1 MTSQKRYFTVEEANQ
16 TLPLVRS
23 IVRDVVE
30 NYRDLHERHE
40 RLQAVKQRNNASRGT
55 MPAEYNEELEQME
68 EEIRRDAEKLQHF
81 VDELQELGVE
91 LKDLTK
97 GLVDFPHLLEGREVY
112 LCWMLGEGELAHWHE
127 KDSGFQGRQSLM
139 AGTSPTPDAGS
150 GPLSA

>member
-1 MTSQKRYFTVEEANQ
+1 MTSRKRFFTVEEATQ

-30 NYRDLHERHE
+30 HYRDLHERHE

-55 MPAEYNEELEQME
+55 MPPEYNEELEQME

-91 LKDLTK
+91 LKDLTR
-97 GLVDFPHLLEGREVY
+97 GLVDFPHLMDGREVY
-112 LCWMLGEGELAHWHE
+112 LCWMLGESDLAHWHE
-127 KDSGFQGRQSLM
+127 KDAGFQGRQSLM
-139 AGTSPTPDAGS
+139 AGSSPSSEGGT